1 LRKGLVVFYFWIPF
15 GYTSTTCSSVAPKTS
30 PSRNEQIGAA
40 AAIIVSKIMPFT
52 PFVRVDDGNAWDGS
66 IIGEAGDLLHKWT
79 SDASSAVQ
87 GMAKGAMH
95 FVDTA
100 YEYVFEWDWIQWA
113 ANMCY
118 ILAVL
123 AGYYYLPRD
132 LMLVLGLLTFS
143 IGPATMELVIDF
155 TGIVRHEPSWSS
167 NSRPSHMICPFYP
180 NAL

>member
-1 LRKGLVVFYFWIPF
+1 
-15 GYTSTTCSSVAPKTS
+15 
-30 PSRNEQIGAA
+30 
-40 AAIIVSKIMPFT
+40 M

-79 SDASSAVQ
+79 GDVSSAVQ

-95 FVDTA
+95 YIDTA

-167 NSRPSHMICPFYP
+167 NSQPSHIICPFYP

>member
-1 LRKGLVVFYFWIPF
+1 MFFTFGFRSVTPRQLAVLLR
-15 GYTSTTCSSVAPKTS
+15 PKPQPKPQS
-30 PSRNEQIGAA
+30 IGAA
-40 AAIIVSKIMPFT
+40 AAIIVIYM
-52 PFVRVDDGNAWDGS
+52 PFVRVNDGNAWDGS

-95 FVDTA
+95 YIDTA